1 MKFYGISSRSDAQA
15 HGFMNQ
21 LGVGGRTKMRAALYE
36 TTHIYMHCEKIEYS
50 RIVFALLHTNNT
62 YIYICIY
69 IPISY

>member
-36 TTHIYMHCEKIEYS
+36 TT
-50 RIVFALLHTNNT
+50 
-62 YIYICIY
+62 YIYALRED
-69 IPISY
+69 